1 MKFKLK
7 QSNVKPSG
15 EKASPFK
22 INESLVMGAGIAAGG
37 FASNLAG
44 GYNQG
49 AYPQAAPSADP
60 GRGGDSS
67 VAEEKSKQKSCTE
80 MGLTGDALVDCQKRI
95 NDKYGEDM
103 TEHEDQKAKD
113 EAAKLKNEQEEEEN
127 TSLFK
132 SFFKKDKE
140 KT

>member
-60 GRGGDSS
+60 GSGGDSS

-80 MGLTGDALVDCQKRI
+80 MGLTGDSLVDCQKRI

-103 TEHEDQKAKD
+103 KEHDDQKAKD

-127 TSLFK
+127 QSWFK
-132 SFFKKDKE
+132 GFFKKDEE

>member
-60 GRGGDSS
+60 GSGGDSS

-80 MGLTGDALVDCQKRI
+80 MGLTGDSLVDCQKRI

-103 TEHEDQKAKD
+103 KEHDDQKAKD

-127 TSLFK
+127 TSWFK
-132 SFFKKDKE
+132 GLLTKDKE

>member
-60 GRGGDSS
+60 GSGGDSS

-103 TEHEDQKAKD
+103 KEHDDQKAKD

-127 TSLFK
+127 TSWFK
-132 SFFKKDKE
+132 GLLTKDKE